1 MTENERVKAFFESYL
16 PSFKSLDAWQINGDI
31 AIHQIDENITITIDA
46 FNFDPVIV
54 EVEAGDYRATYLA
67 SADQCVDD
75 LPNIIRGLLA
85 GIDAFNLHV

>member
-1 MTENERVKAFFESYL
+1 MNEIESYL
-16 PSFKSLDAWQINGDI
+16 PGSLDAWQINGDI

-75 LPNIIRGLLA
+75 LANIIRGLLA
-85 GIDAFNLHV
+85 GIDAFNRVKTP